1 MAIRIINEV
10 PHPTVVKEV
19 ICKNCGVTLE
29 YTPADV
35 EINKYTDID
44 GGRGVQGLIGCPKCS
59 KPIIVY
65 DR

>member
-1 MAIRIINEV
+1 MVIRIINEV

-29 YTPADV
+29 YTPSDV
-35 EINKYTDID
+35 TENRYRDYD
-44 GGRGVQGLIGCPKCS
+44 GGGGVQGLIGCPKCS
-59 KPIIVY
+59 KTIVVY